1 MRVCIK
7 SMIKNMNIAVDCYI
21 ESSYRFA
28 HKCYWN
34 IL

>member
-1 MRVCIK
+1 MSVCIK
-7 SMIKNMNIAVDCYI
+7 SMIKNMNIVVGCYI
-21 ESSYRFA
+21 GSSYRFA

>member
-21 ESSYRFA
+21 GSSYRFA
-28 HKCYWN
+28 HKCYRN